1 MSSQGILSGDVIFHV
16 ICKDLFVILYFV
28 PLTTAYP
35 WLSASSMEVF
45 FNSRSGNTSQS
56 QLETVTGRVSLLMIS
71 SLGAEGVNGW
81 FDGRHPDWDHCYSQV
96 LLLCHRHS
104 L

>member
-71 SLGAEGVNGW
+71 SLGAGGVNGW
-81 FDGRHPDWDHCYSQV
+81 FDGRHPGWDHCYSQV
-96 LLLCHRHS
+96 LLLCHWHS

>member
-45 FNSRSGNTSQS
+45 FNLV
-56 QLETVTGRVSLLMIS
+56 LEIQ
-71 SLGAEGVNGW
+71 AKVNW
-81 FDGRHPDWDHCYSQV
+81 K
-96 LLLCHRHS
+96 LLLAESAC
-104 L
+104 